1 LVCDVDAA
9 SIPCVDVGNLNF
21 EVAYGCFSATSILL
35 SKPACFFRMLDETL
49 WIEMSLFTAMWAFA
63 LICKSCL
70 QLIALFLFVFS
81 IAVWTLVRA
90 LATSPIS
97 LLVCQRHFLLV
108 PRSRARERE
117 RDQQDAVRCL
127 ISCTAA
133 WSWDLS
139 FEACPRSSSCTPN
152 SKSSWTC
159 PWLVLFRKVCTW
171 SAKGPRWLWGN
182 IPCNAWI

>member
-9 SIPCVDVGNLNF
+9 SIPRVDVGNLNF

-97 LLVCQRHFLLV
+97 LLVCQQHFLLV
-108 PRSRARERE
+108 PRSHARERG
-117 RDQQDAVRCL
+117 RPARC
-127 ISCTAA
+127 CT
-133 WSWDLS
+133 LS
-139 FEACPRSSSCTPN
+139 NKLHSSLKLGFVFRSSSEIIF
-152 SKSSWTC
+152 
-159 PWLVLFRKVCTW
+159 LY
-171 SAKGPRWLWGN
+171 AKF
-182 IPCNAWI
+182 